1 MQFIWT
7 SFGIMAPPRVDNRYI
22 YAANE
27 QGDIRKMSKI
37 IRSFKLTR
45 DVKKNCYIKKNDFK
59 LIRTKDSKK
68 ISKFS
73 KIITKIVSNKIS
85 KNLRKGTYLSQNDF
99 KKK

>member
-1 MQFIWT
+1 MVKEI
-7 SFGIMAPPRVDNRYI
+7 RK
-22 YAANE
+22 NE
-27 QGDIRKMSKI
+27 QMIGNYDYNIFNKSPDFRKMSKI

-85 KNLRKGTYLSQNDF
+85 KNLKKGTYLSQNDF